1 MRDDFEFQVYV
12 TDELSSFK
20 KDDETKILYVDQV
33 KQFPGVIRKEGDR
46 VILEL

>member
-1 MRDDFEFQVYV
+1 MGSKKFTEYDMRDDFEFQVYV

-33 KQFPGVIRKEGDR
+33 KQFPGS
-46 VILEL
+46 